1 MSRYRFGVWG
11 IGLDDDAFAAALAG
25 AGVRGGAANGIVE
38 FRAPK
43 LPPAMPAAEARSRWS
58 GLADSVRQI
67 EVTSAGDLDP
77 MWLAATLARAVP
89 DGGVHFRRDDPEV
102 AVAWQWPL
110 RIGLFADDRG
120 SELRTALDR
129 SSMKRLVEFVE
140 VGREA
145 AECELLLLPC
155 NLRAS
160 VERALGA
167 AAPITADCTIVLG
180 GAKVD
185 GDRIESLM
193 TVLRGEVRTSGVALA
208 SVPKGERA
216 EWLRALIAHLSHSNP
231 IDVALCQAARERNL
245 GVPLLLCSRKLAE
258 LATLRHF
265 VERMGRAMKRA
276 RKRSSTVTVSPHASS
291 QLGLPGAASLDSIGG
306 MLESNAAHFDYAFE
320 SGDATA
326 IVETR
331 EAAEAMAEEALDVPR
346 MTAHPAG
353 ALAEDSAPGTTG
365 LESMEPPAPT
375 EAKVSAERFLR
386 ARFFDESKA
395 VRQTKIRRKT
405 AYFLRVHI
413 GPPDGDG
420 PIANVPL
427 DESKLPASP
436 AGHELTIALFE
447 LREDDHAPVSPP
459 ARATVFLPPEKTRS
473 STYAWFPVL
482 APPSGVFSARILV
495 LHQTRVL
502 QTLLFRA
509 PLAKSES
516 AFTIEQENIIQPT
529 FDVLG
534 TRRAFDAALVVNKA
548 GGKTAVMGVT
558 GKSVAYNEPEGI
570 TASIEAIGKAISELT
585 KLPDKVK
592 LEDAAV
598 IKVLI
603 QLARHGKLLADW
615 IATKL
620 PPELAGAARIQLVE
634 ARLGAFLPLE
644 FVYPSYAPDKD
655 AKLCPHGKKELAAA
669 QKTKCPNERD
679 RKFVCPS
686 VFWGFNRVIE
696 RWPHMDLKD
705 NFDYQLSVPKGNGAK
720 LDPLESALLGASKRV
735 NADDVANTK
744 KALKPLLRSEVQ
756 VVSSW
761 GDWPA
766 AIEKRS
772 PSLLILFPHS
782 DEDDGIAALEIGK
795 DFLQVSSLES
805 DYVRPEGH
813 EPGPIVLLLGC
824 STKLPRVA
832 FHDFV
837 SRFRMKGA
845 AVVVGTLS
853 LIRGRHATRF
863 VGEFLGVLKQHAGKK
878 NAVFGDV
885 LLQTKQTMLAAGD
898 PFALTLIAYGDADWR
913 L

>member
-1 MSRYRFGVWG
+1 MSRYRFGLWG

-25 AGVRGGAANGIVE
+25 AGVRGEAANGIIE
-38 FRAPK
+38 FRAPQ
-43 LPPAMPAAEARSRWS
+43 LPPAQPAAEASSRWS
-58 GLADSVRQI
+58 RLASSVRQI
-67 EVTSAGDLDP
+67 EVTSAGELDP
-77 MWLAATLARAVP
+77 MWLVATLARAVP
-89 DGGVHFRRDDPEV
+89 EGGVHFRRDDPEV

-110 RIGLFADDRG
+110 RIGLFAGDRA
-120 SELRTALDR
+120 SEPRTALDR

-145 AECELLLLPC
+145 AECELLLMPC

-160 VERALGA
+160 VERVLGA
-167 AAPITADCTIVLG
+167 TAPITADCTIVLG

-185 GDRIESLM
+185 GDRTESLM
-193 TVLRGEVRTSGVALA
+193 TVLRGEIRTSGVALA

-216 EWLRALIAHLSHSNP
+216 AWLRALVAHLSHSNP
-231 IDVALCQAARERNL
+231 IDVALFQAARERGL
-245 GVPLLLCSRKLAE
+245 GAPLLLCSRKLAE

-265 VERMGRAMKRA
+265 VERMGRAMKSA
-276 RKRSSTVTVSPHASS
+276 RKRGSTVTVSPHASS

-331 EAAEAMAEEALDVPR
+331 AAAEEMAGEALDVPR

-353 ALAEDSAPGTTG
+353 APAGDSAPGPIG
-365 LESMEPPAPT
+365 LESLDQPT
-375 EAKVSAERFLR
+375 ETKVTAERFLR

-395 VRQTKIRRKT
+395 VRQPKIRPKI

-420 PIANVPL
+420 PIANVAL

-459 ARATVFLPPEKTRS
+459 ARATVFLPPEKNRP

-482 APPSGVFSARILV
+482 APPSGAFSARILV

-509 PLAKSES
+509 PLAKPES
-516 AFTIEQENIIQPT
+516 ACTIEQENIIQPT

-570 TASIEAIGKAISELT
+570 AASIEAIGKTISELT

-655 AKLCPHGKKELAAA
+655 AKLCPHGKKELAAP

-705 NFDYQLSVPKGNGAK
+705 NFDYQLSVPKGNGTK
-720 LDPLESALLGASKRV
+720 LDPLASALLGASRRV
-735 NADDVANTK
+735 HAADVASTK
-744 KALKPLLRSEVQ
+744 KALNPLLRSEVQ
-756 VVSSW
+756 VVPSW

-805 DYVRPEGH
+805 DYVRPDGH

-898 PFALTLIAYGDADWR
+898 PFALTLVAYGDADWR

>member
-11 IGLDDDAFAAALAG
+11 IELDDDAFAMALAG
-25 AGVRGGAANGIVE
+25 AGAQGVAANGIIE
-38 FRAPK
+38 FRVPQ
-43 LPPAMPAAEARSRWS
+43 LPPPMSVADARALWS
-58 GLADSVRQI
+58 SIAYSVRQI
-67 EVTSAGDLDP
+67 EVTNAGDLDP
-77 MWLAATLARAVP
+77 LWLAAMLARAVP

-110 RIGLFADDRG
+110 RIALFADDR
-120 SELRTALDR
+120 STELRTALDR
-129 SSMKRLVEFVE
+129 SSMKQLVQFIE

-145 AECELLLLPC
+145 VECELLLIPC

-160 VERALGA
+160 VQRAFSA
-167 AAPITADCTIVLG
+167 TAPITADCTIVLG

-193 TVLRGEVRTSGVALA
+193 TVLRGEIHTSGVALA
-208 SVPKGERA
+208 SVPKGGRA
-216 EWLRALIAHLSHSNP
+216 EWLRALIAHLSHSNT
-231 IDVALCQAARERNL
+231 IDVALCQAARETKL
-245 GVPLLLCSRKLAE
+245 AAPLLLCSRKLAE
-258 LATLRHF
+258 LATLRYF
-265 VERMGRAMKRA
+265 VERMGVAMRSA
-276 RKRSSTVTVSPHASS
+276 RKHASTMDVSPHVSH
-291 QLGLPGAASLDSIGG
+291 QLGVPPNASLESIGG
-306 MLESNAAHFDYAFE
+306 RLEHMAEHYDYRNE

-331 EAAEAMAEEALDVPR
+331 AAAERMTAERLEVPR
-346 MTAHPAG
+346 MTAHPPVAREG
-353 ALAEDSAPGTTG
+353 PREVTMAAPAAAE
-365 LESMEPPAPT
+365 M
-375 EAKVSAERFLR
+375 KVSEERFLR
-386 ARFFDESKA
+386 AGFFSDSKA
-395 VRQTKIRRKT
+395 IRQTMLIPRT
-405 AYFLRVHI
+405 AYFLRIHI
-413 GPPDGDG
+413 GPKDDEG
-420 PIANVPL
+420 PSANVAL
-427 DESKLPASP
+427 DESQLPASP
-436 AGHELTIALFE
+436 TGHELTIALFE

-459 ARATVFLPPEKTRS
+459 ARATVFLPPEKS
-473 STYAWFPVL
+473 LASTYAWFPIY
-482 APPSGVFSARILV
+482 APPTGAFVARILV

-509 PLAKSES
+509 PLSVLES
-516 AFTIEQENIIQPT
+516 AFTIDQENVIQPT
-529 FDVLG
+529 FAILG

-570 TASIEAIGKAISELT
+570 AASIEAIGKTISELT

-615 IATKL
+615 IAEKL
-620 PPELAGAARIQLVE
+620 PPELAGAERIQLVE

-644 FVYPSYAPDKD
+644 FVYPSFAPNTK
-655 AKLCPHGKKELAAA
+655 AKLCPHGKKELAESH
-669 QKTKCPNERD
+669 KTKCPNDRD
-679 RKFVCPS
+679 RNFVCPS

-696 RWPHMDLKD
+696 RWPHMDIKN
-705 NFDYQLSVPKGNGAK
+705 NFDYQLSVPKGEGTK
-720 LDPLESALLGASKRV
+720 LDPLASALLGASKRV
-735 NADDVANTK
+735 AAADVTSAK
-744 KALKPLLRSEVQ
+744 KTLKPLLKSEVQ
-756 VVSSW
+756 VVTSW
-761 GDWPA
+761 DDWPQ
-766 AIEKRS
+766 AIVDHS
-772 PSLLILFPHS
+772 PSMLILFPHS
-782 DEDDGIAALEIGK
+782 DEDEGIAALEIGK

-805 DYVRPEGH
+805 DYVRPDGH
-813 EPGPIVLLLGC
+813 EPGPVVLLLGC

-863 VGEFLGVLKQHAGKK
+863 VGEFLAVMKKRAGTK
-878 NAVFGDV
+878 NAMFGDV
-885 LLQTKQTMLAAGD
+885 MLETKQTMLAAGD
-898 PFALTLIAYGDADWR
+898 PFALTLVAYGDADWR